1 VKKIAAAAFAALLA
15 AGCTKVA
22 QTGPSGSGS
31 PGSGPGGRHA
41 YTVPHVLRYATAED
55 IVGLNPHL
63 NQQTVLNYMSS
74 LTMAWLV
81 RYDHENRPVPEL
93 ATSVPTEA
101 NGGIS
106 KDGLTITYHLRKDAK
121 WSDGV
126 PFTADD
132 VVFSTNAVL
141 NPANNEVSRD
151 GWDLITKIGE
161 PDKYTVVYHLK
172 KKFASYA
179 GQFFSSGGANPCVL
193 PKHLLANLP
202 NINNAPYNALP
213 VGIGP
218 FKYASWK
225 RADSVTMVPDPLY
238 FRGKPKLQK
247 IVFKIVPDRNTVLTQ
262 LETHEIDLWTPVA
275 SAFYDR
281 VKAIPG
287 LTVTKLPSYT
297 FNHIDFQNQHP
308 GLDDPRVRRALRMGI
323 DRETLKDKIGHGIG
337 IVQDDPVSPANPAF
351 DKAVPTDRFD
361 LDAAA
366 KLLDEAGWKPG
377 PDGIRAK
384 GGHVMNYVFA
394 STTGTPDADSRIEL
408 IRQNWKKL
416 GVAFTVRRYPS
427 PSFFAPYADNGVM
440 LSGKWDFVY
449 FAWGGDPIGDLSI
462 LYSCNSFPP
471 KGQNAP
477 HYCDPAVTDA
487 MEKFKQEYDPAKRQP
502 YANAV
507 QMGIAKDAPIVV
519 TAIAEDIYAYN
530 SDLRGFNPNQLTPFD
545 DFMNV
550 DI

>member
-1 VKKIAAAAFAALLA
+1 VKKTIAVVAAALLA

-22 QTGPSGSGS
+22 QVAPSTSGS
-31 PGSGPGGRHA
+31 PGSAGGRHA

-55 IVGLNPHL
+55 VVGLNPHL
-63 NQQTVLNYMSS
+63 TQQTVVAYMSS

-81 RYDHENRPVPEL
+81 KYDHANRPVPEL
-93 ATSVPTEA
+93 ATVVPTEA

-132 VVFSTNAVL
+132 VVFSTNVVL

-179 GQFFSSGGANPCVL
+179 GQFFGSAGANPCIL
-193 PKHLLANLP
+193 PKHLLGNLP

-225 RADSVTMVPDPLY
+225 RSDSVTIVPDPLY
-238 FRGKPKLQK
+238 FRGKPKLQR
-247 IVFKIVPDRNTVLTQ
+247 ILFKIVPDRNTVLTQ

-287 LTVTKLPSYT
+287 VTVTKLPSYT
-297 FNHIDFQNQHP
+297 FNHIDMQNRHP

-323 DRETLKDKIGHGIG
+323 DRDTLKNKIGHGIG
-337 IVQDDPVSPANPAF
+337 IVQDDPISPAHPAF
-351 DKAVPTDRFD
+351 DKAVPTDPFD
-361 LDAAA
+361 LAAA
-366 KLLDEAGWKPG
+366 GKLLDEAGWKPG

-408 IRQNWKKL
+408 IRQNWNKL

-427 PSFFAPYADNGVM
+427 PRFFAPYADNGIM
-440 LSGKWDFVY
+440 LTGNWDFVY

-462 LYSCNSFPP
+462 LYSCKSFPP
-471 KGQNAP
+471 KGQNAA

-502 YANAV
+502 YVNAV
-507 QMGIAKDAPIVV
+507 QMGIAKDAPIIV
-519 TAIAEDIYAYN
+519 TAIAEDIYAFN
-530 SDLRGFNPNQLTPFD
+530 SDLHGFNPNQLTPFD